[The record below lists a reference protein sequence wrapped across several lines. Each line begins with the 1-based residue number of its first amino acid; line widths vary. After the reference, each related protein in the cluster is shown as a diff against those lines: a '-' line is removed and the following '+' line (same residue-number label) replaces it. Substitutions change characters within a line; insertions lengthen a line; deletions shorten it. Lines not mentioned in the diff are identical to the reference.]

1 MHRLSGRPTLLLI
14 MGSLFLMFASA
25 CSDAAPQ
32 AKAEDLVGKWRFVTT
47 GDYEGYINGSLKVAA
62 GEDGQIS
69 CKLTVYQ
76 SEFGSA
82 VERCRITMSGEEIL
96 IDIEEIVSSSV
107 PNWRKEA
114 FRLSRSGDEMARTGD
129 EMARNGD
136 EMTPSGDEMTG
147 QVRIVVD
154 FPVRFTRK
162 K

>member
-1 MHRLSGRPTLLLI
+1 MRRLSGHPGRFSI
-14 MGSLFLMFASA
+14 MASLFLMLASA
-25 CSDAAPQ
+25 CSDASKDAD
-32 AKAEDLVGKWRFVTT
+32 AGDLVGKWRFVTT
-47 GDYEGYINGSLKVAA
+47 GDYEGYVNGSLKVAVA
-62 GEDGQIS
+62 DDGLVT

-82 VERCRITMSGEEIL
+82 VEKCRIAVAGDEVV

-107 PNWRKEA
+107 PNWRKEV
-114 FRLSRSGDEMARTGD
+114 FRLSR
-129 EMARNGD
+129 
-136 EMTPSGDEMTG
+136 SGDEMTG

>member
-1 MHRLSGRPTLLLI
+1 MRRLSVRPTLSLI
-14 MGSLFLMFASA
+14 AASLFLMFASA
-25 CSDAAPQ
+25 CSDAVPE
-32 AKAEDLVGKWRFVTT
+32 AKVDDLVGTWRFVTT
-47 GDYEGYINGSLKVAA
+47 GDYEGYVNGSLKVAA

-82 VERCRITMSGEEIL
+82 IERCGLTVSGEEIL

-114 FRLSRSGDEMARTGD
+114 FKLSR
-129 EMARNGD
+129 
-136 EMTPSGDEMTG
+136 SGDEMTG

>member
-1 MHRLSGRPTLLLI
+1 MLRLICLPGVFLVL
-14 MGSLFLMFASA
+14 MSLVA
-25 CSDAAPQ
+25 CSDVVTDP
-32 AKAEDLVGKWRFVTT
+32 EPDLSGLVGNWRFITT
-47 GDYEGYINGSLKVAA
+47 GDYEGYVNGSLKVAIL
-62 GEDGQIS
+62 EDGQTT

-82 VERCRITMSGEEIL
+82 VERCHITMSGEEVL
-96 IDIEEIVSSSV
+96 IDVEEIVSSSV

-114 FRLSRSGDEMARTGD
+114 FRLSLGEDEMI
-129 EMARNGD
+129 
-136 EMTPSGDEMTG
+136 G